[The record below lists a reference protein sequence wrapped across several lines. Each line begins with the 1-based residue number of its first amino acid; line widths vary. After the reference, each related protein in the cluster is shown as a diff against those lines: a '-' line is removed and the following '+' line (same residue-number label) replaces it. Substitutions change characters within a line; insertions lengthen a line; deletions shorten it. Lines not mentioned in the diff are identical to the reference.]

1 MRNFL
6 LVAAR
11 EYRVRVRTRSFL
23 LFTILMPLFAAGV
36 VVLPGLLMMQ
46 QSSAKRVAV
55 VSADLQLGR
64 AIRSELNASRLEA
77 ADAQLAMENGTG
89 VPRMEFDVRLAG
101 APSES
106 LRRKLMESLQQGELD
121 GVVWLDAKAAS
132 GRTATFY
139 CRSAGDL
146 VTGAWI
152 SRALRLALGQRQL
165 ARHGFSPEQAKEL
178 LGPVSLDTVRIDH
191 RGARRSAGMDAFLL
205 PFVLLFAIYM
215 SVLIYG
221 IYVMRSVIEEKTSRI
236 VEVLLGSITPTQLL
250 AGKIVGVGAVGLTQM
265 ILWAAL
271 GWLVGGSGYA
281 VVRRVVGNAMQ
292 DANLSQAVLLMF
304 PLFFVL
310 GYATY
315 ACLYAAIGAMVNS
328 DEEASQCQLP
338 VTLPLLLCIVFASS
352 VIGEPN
358 SQLAFWLSMFPLT
371 SPIIMFLR
379 ISVSMPPTWQIGL
392 SIALS
397 LTSLY
402 LLVWLSARIY
412 RVGILM
418 YGKRPSLAE
427 LRKWLHYA

>member
-1 MRNFL
+1 
-6 LVAAR
+6 
-11 EYRVRVRTRSFL
+11 
-23 LFTILMPLFAAGV
+23 
-36 VVLPGLLMMQ
+36 
-46 QSSAKRVAV
+46 
-55 VSADLQLGR
+55 
-64 AIRSELNASRLEA
+64 
-77 ADAQLAMENGTG
+77 
-89 VPRMEFDVRLAG
+89 
-101 APSES
+101 
-106 LRRKLMESLQQGELD
+106 
-121 GVVWLDAKAAS
+121 
-132 GRTATFY
+132 
-139 CRSAGDL
+139 
-146 VTGAWI
+146 
-152 SRALRLALGQRQL
+152 
-165 ARHGFSPEQAKEL
+165 
-178 LGPVSLDTVRIDH
+178 
-191 RGARRSAGMDAFLL
+191 
-205 PFVLLFAIYM
+205 
-215 SVLIYG
+215 
-221 IYVMRSVIEEKTSRI
+221 VMRSVIEEKTSRI
-236 VEVLLGSITPTQLL
+236 VEVLLGSVTPMQLM

-281 VVRRVVGNAMQ
+281 IVRHVAGNAMQ
-292 DANLSQAVLLMF
+292 DANLSQPVLLMF

-328 DEEASQCQLP
+328 DEEASQYQLP
-338 VTLPLLLCIVFASS
+338 VTLPLLLCIVFAAS

-427 LRKWLHYA
+427 LRKWLRYA